1 MSQRILVVED
11 EPAIADTIT
20 YALTTEGFDV
30 VWCTTGREAR
40 AVLDA
45 DHVALVVLDV
55 GLPDCSGF
63 DLCREIRKTSAVP
76 ILFLT
81 ARRDE
86 IDRVVGLEIG
96 GDDYVL
102 KPFSPREL
110 SARVKAILRRTPAA
124 EGARILDGSSGGLAP
139 STSSTPFT
147 ASTLSTPST
156 PLFVVDP
163 HRRRILFQGTPLDLS
178 RYEYRILEILI
189 QRPGWVFS
197 REQLMQ
203 QAWEEPGSSTDRT
216 VDTHIK
222 TIRAQLRAIAPD
234 LNPIETHRG
243 LGYSLKESE

>member
-1 MSQRILVVED
+1 MSKRILVVED

-20 YALTTEGFDV
+20 YALTTEGFEV
-30 VWCTTGREAR
+30 VWCTTGGEAR
-40 AVLDA
+40 AILEEGGAGLIVLDI
-45 DHVALVVLDV
+45 

-63 DLCREIRKTSAVP
+63 DLCREIRRSSNVP

-110 SARVKAILRRTPAA
+110 SARVKAILRRTPPG
-124 EGARILDGSSGGLAP
+124 ETGGSSGAAAG
-139 STSSTPFT
+139 SPF
-147 ASTLSTPST
+147 
-156 PLFVVDP
+156 VIDQK
-163 HRRRILFQGTPLDLS
+163 RRRIFFLGSPLELS

-197 REQLMQ
+197 RDQLMQ

-216 VDTHIK
+216 IDTHIK
-222 TIRAQLRAIAPD
+222 TIRAQLRTIHPG
-234 LNPIETHRG
+234 LNPIQTHRG
-243 LGYSLKESE
+243 LGYSLKESL